1 MHRYRIAA
9 FLTGCLI
16 LGSLFMIFVATQN
29 FATVD
34 RVLAALPQE
43 AKQMFQTL
51 GPENARL
58 LLRYLAGEE
67 NRLFFTSWE
76 LAQIALGAL
85 LTAILLL
92 AVKSA
97 QAAECG
103 PKRERNFG
111 EIGRTRGESAVRE
124 FLRSRLLAGMAGTML
139 IVALFQHFRVTPEM
153 IALGRLVDFGGGTG
167 SAAYS
172 QFWRLHELYGVLE
185 VVKLALLIVVAGILL
200 FGRRSKAREPA
211 EVSSAVSTF
220 AEQ

>member
-29 FATVD
+29 FGTVD
-34 RVLAALPQE
+34 RVLATPPHE
-43 AKQMFQTL
+43 ATQIFQTL

-92 AVKSA
+92 A
-97 QAAECG
+97 
-103 PKRERNFG
+103 
-111 EIGRTRGESAVRE
+111 IG
-124 FLRSRLLAGMAGTML
+124 SRLLAGMAGAML
-139 IVALFQHFRVTPEM
+139 IIALFQHFRVTPEM
-153 IALGRLVDFGGGTG
+153 IALGRLVDFGGGAG
-167 SAAYS
+167 SAAYT
-172 QFWRLHELYGVLE
+172 QFWRLHGLYGVLE
-185 VVKLALLIVVAGILL
+185 VVKLVLLTVITGFLL
-200 FGRRSKAREPA
+200 FGRHRKTLEPV
-211 EVSSAVSTF
+211 EVDSVVSTF
-220 AEQ
+220 AEP